1 MLGRRILSRRR
12 LALPLRSG
20 VFFGLRLRPAERGC
34 ECGDIPSGKTYFDNL
49 TNLATFI
56 AR

>member
-20 VFFGLRLRPAERGC
+20 VFLGLRLRPAERGC
-34 ECGDIPSGKTYFDNL
+34 ECGDILRDASCLRAGFY
-49 TNLATFI
+49 
-56 AR
+56 